1 MKVGSG
7 EKNFRLVGMPA
18 RIEPEKQGYMLIV
31 KAKMG

>member
-1 MKVGSG
+1 MKVGFVR
-7 EKNFRLVGMPA
+7 KNFPLVGMPA